1 MGRSYPSSQFFSL
14 TGVLPG
20 PGTFSKHTFLPGS
33 LGTQHGA
40 RWVLLVRAQEHMEV
54 DSTMCAGHE
63 ESQGGSLWTSDSAH
77 WDGFLESHKTEC
89 TATSVT
95 QGHTFSP

>member
-1 MGRSYPSSQFFSL
+1 
-14 TGVLPG
+14 
-20 PGTFSKHTFLPGS
+20 
-33 LGTQHGA
+33 
-40 RWVLLVRAQEHMEV
+40 MEV